1 AAPAPPPRAPEE
13 AAVLVTTLVV
23 ATIGLIRKLRNRSA
37 TDRPDRPARAATGWR
52 SVRQVARRPVPAVS
66 AAVALAGGSVAVGTL
81 AWC

>member
-1 AAPAPPPRAPEE
+1 M
-13 AAVLVTTLVV
+13 LVTTLVV
-23 ATIGLIRKLRNRSA
+23 ATIALIRKLRNRSA